1 MDDFSLKGGGTL
13 LNSYRHMRCFIVKEN
28 HIGSVVRDILRL
40 RRHTDRKLTT
50 D

>member
-13 LNSYRHMRCFIVKEN
+13 LNSYRPMRCYIVKEN